1 MSPALFLLTA
11 YPSSAS
17 PKLPILTRRPRAA
30 LDPRLHQDEMVAATS
45 EIDELTLVRRAIRR
59 DREAFGALYD
69 RHVVRVYRHIYYMVG
84 KPAEAEDLT
93 AQAFLQAWQA
103 IERYQIRGAPFVS
116 WLLRIAHNLAVS
128 HLRSRREGAEL
139 PDTLVD
145 SSRQGNP
152 EDEVQRLADG
162 ERVREAILSLRDEQ
176 RHVIMLRFVDDLEYR
191 EVAEIVGKSVAA
203 VRVIQHRAL
212 NALRKQMGSDN
223 GPRAASQV

>member
-1 MSPALFLLTA
+1 
-11 YPSSAS
+11 
-17 PKLPILTRRPRAA
+17 
-30 LDPRLHQDEMVAATS
+30 MVAVPS

-59 DREAFGALYD
+59 DQEAFGALYD

-93 AQAFLQAWQA
+93 AQAFLQAWEA

-128 HLRSRREGAEL
+128 NLRSRREGAEL
-139 PDTLVD
+139 PETLVD

-152 EDEVQRLADG
+152 EEEVQRLAEG
-162 ERVREAILSLRDEQ
+162 ERVREAILRLRDEQ
-176 RHVIMLRFVDDLEYR
+176 RQVIMLRFVDDLEYR

-212 NALRKQMGSDN
+212 NALRKQMGREP
-223 GPRAASQV
+223 GPRIASQA